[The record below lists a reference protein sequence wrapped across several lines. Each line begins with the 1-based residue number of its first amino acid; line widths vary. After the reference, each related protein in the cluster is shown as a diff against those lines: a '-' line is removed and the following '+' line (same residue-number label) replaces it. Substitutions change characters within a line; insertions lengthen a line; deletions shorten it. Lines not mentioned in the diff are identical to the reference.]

1 MKVNKEKIIE
11 VLEQEKRFYGV
22 LLEIEL
28 KEISDEDITKFKEL
42 CNTYSRIDI
51 LISVIMEQEE
61 YTLNYIL
68 TSLLIEALHRNDFR
82 FKDVLLKVLKTI
94 EL

>member
-1 MKVNKEKIIE
+1 MEIKKEKIID
-11 VLEQEKRFYGV
+11 VLNQEKNYYIM
-22 LLEIEL
+22 LLEAEL
-28 KEISDEDITKFKEL
+28 KEQNEDISRFKDL

-61 YTLNYIL
+61 YNIINIL
-68 TSLLIEALHRNDFR
+68 TSVLIEALHRNDYR
-82 FKDVLLKVLKTI
+82 IKDVLLKTLKTI